1 MQSPDATS
9 LLVLFAAPPA
19 AAGAARTAPGAD
31 AAMFAA
37 LLDQSQSQT
46 PVASTIPPDVL
57 LDATVAPRDAPN
69 TPTNPAAGNRDP
81 ACDFAAAAVHDASTP
96 PGSTALSE
104 FLAQLMS
111 TRPGPAAAEP
121 VARTGPPAPAVAVSA
136 AVDTNAAEVIPTP
149 KRATVPQRDAATP
162 LRRAEADGKA
172 SRPAARTDTPVE
184 LPSDEPAPALA
195 PAADEPVTARTRL
208 EPAAAD
214 PAHAPIVMAALTPAP
229 APATATAHAPAP
241 NLAPAATA
249 RTVPATA
256 GPERRI
262 TLESARTRSVPPD
275 ALPESAAS
283 SDERAAAR
291 GPHAAT
297 TDVPLPAAAAID
309 IRPDTTRDKPE
320 LMGAS
325 SEPRGHAATLDAA
338 AAPQALPQA
347 AIVPLA
353 AAGTPPV
360 FSLTTPERVALHEP
374 VMSPHFADALG
385 VQVSVLARDGVQ
397 HAELHLN
404 PAEMG
409 PLSVQ
414 IALDGQQAQVHFG
427 SDSAQTR
434 QIVETGLPALAAAL
448 REAGLTLSGGG
459 VSQHAPGQ
467 RQGTKPGSTPPG
479 RAVSGAAA
487 VGQTVQRNVRLAIGR
502 LDTYA

>member
-9 LLVLFAAPPA
+9 LLVLFATPPA
-19 AAGAARTAPGAD
+19 AAGAGRAAPGAD

-37 LLDQSQSQT
+37 LLDQSQGQT
-46 PVASTIPPDVL
+46 PLASALPPDVL
-57 LDATVAPRDAPN
+57 LDAAAAPRDAPN
-69 TPTNPAAGNRDP
+69 ASTDPAASKREP
-81 ACDFAAAAVHDASTP
+81 ACDAAAAAAHDASTP

-121 VARTGPPAPAVAVSA
+121 VARAGPPAPAVADSA
-136 AVDTNAAEVIPTP
+136 TVDTNASDVIPTP

-162 LRRAEADGKA
+162 LRRGEADGKR
-172 SRPAARTDTPVE
+172 SRPVARTDTPVE
-184 LPSDEPAPALA
+184 LPSDEPTPAPAT
-195 PAADEPVTARTRL
+195 DELVAARTPH

-214 PAHAPIVMAALTPAP
+214 PANAPIVMAALAPAHTPAP
-229 APATATAHAPAP
+229 T
-241 NLAPAATA
+241 LAPVAAA
-249 RTVPATA
+249 RAVPATPA
-256 GPERRI
+256 PERRI
-262 TLESARTRSVPPD
+262 TLETARARSAPPG
-275 ALPESAAS
+275 APPESAPS
-283 SDERAAAR
+283 TDERVVAR

-297 TDVPLPAAAAID
+297 ADAPLPTPAAID
-309 IRPDTTRDKPE
+309 IRPDTARDKPE
-320 LMGAS
+320 FLGAA
-325 SEPRGHAATLDAA
+325 SEPRAHAASVDAA
-338 AAPQALPQA
+338 ASPQALP
-347 AIVPLA
+347 LA
-353 AAGTPPV
+353 AMAPLSTAGTSPV

-374 VMSPHFADALG
+374 VISPHFAEALG
-385 VQVSVLARDGVQ
+385 VQVSVLAREGVQ

-467 RQGTKPGSTPPG
+467 RQGSKPGPTSPG
-479 RAVSGAAA
+479 RAVSGTAA
-487 VGQTVQRNVRLAIGR
+487 VVQTVQRSVRLAVGR